1 MKIDTLT
8 NRLTYRGRLVKG
20 KTSGVK
26 TILIQNSHKG
36 GVRPGIA
43 TQQLTSLLDFG
54 LLGHHVSH
62 FFFA

>member
-26 TILIQNSHKG
+26 TILVQNSHKG
-36 GVRPGIA
+36 GVQPGIA
-43 TQQLTSLLDFG
+43 T
-54 LLGHHVSH
+54 HSH
-62 FFFA
+62 TAAYIAA